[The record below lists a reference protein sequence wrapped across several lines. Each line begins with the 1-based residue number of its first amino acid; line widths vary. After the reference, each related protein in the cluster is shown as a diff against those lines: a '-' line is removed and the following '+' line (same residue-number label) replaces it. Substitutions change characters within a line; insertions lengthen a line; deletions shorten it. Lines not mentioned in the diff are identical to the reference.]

1 MPTQI
6 GIDFTLSGQGV
17 EPTEISALVGLGASK
32 CWRMGDAIQGTQLR
46 YEHDG
51 WVFSTGYRELDPEN
65 GIDLPRLMRQMFQ
78 ELEPR
83 TGQIIEACRLLDLE
97 AELSFIL
104 YMSGFDRPELHVDR
118 DIVAWLARIDAEV
131 DVDIFVVSERE
142 GQARNLQ

>member
-51 WVFSTGYRELDPEN
+51 WVFWWRPGSCGKEV
-65 GIDLPRLMRQMFQ
+65 
-78 ELEPR
+78 
-83 TGQIIEACRLLDLE
+83 AH
-97 AELSFIL
+97 S
-104 YMSGFDRPELHVDR
+104 SG
-118 DIVAWLARIDAEV
+118 W
-131 DVDIFVVSERE
+131 
-142 GQARNLQ
+142 